1 MKRVVSPIDL
11 EGNLIVQTLMWPM
24 MIVFHL
30 PQFQLVPSFLGIP
43 KAELR
48 EQLVFVGPIGAF
60 DKPIAPRLA
69 FGNQGMNPATAFDG
83 FSKAGLPLRMS
94 GIFHCKAH
102 RIVGKSDEKGG
113 KLSNERSKTPAIV
126 ALS

>member
-1 MKRVVSPIDL
+1 MKRVISPIHL

-30 PQFQLVPSFLGIP
+30 PQFQLVASFLGIP

-60 DKPIAPRLA
+60 NKPIAPRLT
-69 FGNQGMNPATAFDG
+69 FDNQGMNPAIAFDG

-94 GIFHCKAH
+94 GIFHGKAH
-102 RIVGKSDEKGG
+102 RIISKGDKKGG
-113 KLSNERSKTPAIV
+113 RLSNECSKTPAIV